1 MKEYSLELL
10 QYAYLPV
17 TLRKEKG
24 EVCGYCWRSKKNCSC
39 DSNYDVTVDSFL
51 NLPVVDSKYL

>member
-24 EVCGYCWRSKKNCSC
+24 EVCGHCWRSKSNCEC
-39 DSNYDVTVDSFL
+39 ETNYDTKRDSFL
-51 NLPVVDSKYL
+51 NMPVINAKYI